1 MSTDGLKRASTAA
14 DKESRFKL
22 IVERNPLVRELL
34 KKVRR
39 EILQLRMQ
47 QNRQRASVEA
57 RFPSEMP
64 KPEFLDTESITQQI
78 RGYLE
83 AMLCCRLRQH
93 MRMEHSK
100 RVWVPRN
107 MLESRSESGSQE
119 QSMPY
124 SGTVETFDS
133 KVLSRMEQH
142 SLAFRFWA
150 FGEID
155 EFEEKLERFTDS
167 WLRSEFGLIGI
178 LELIV
183 HRIQELSH
191 LPPRSCSD
199 VSVLA
204 KIVEIELLG
213 WAAKQDWQIAEIQRR
228 KGEESG
234 DCMSLLTQIHGDR
247 GDLAASECDE
257 TVDHA

>member
-1 MSTDGLKRASTAA
+1 MDRSRIIRNDNAGSGNVRVWRKKRRVTSG
-14 DKESRFKL
+14 SCFIR
-22 IVERNPLVRELL
+22 
-34 KKVRR
+34 
-39 EILQLRMQ
+39 
-47 QNRQRASVEA
+47 
-57 RFPSEMP
+57 
-64 KPEFLDTESITQQI
+64 I

-100 RVWVPRN
+100 RVLRDMELSLPAVRLRPRTYIIDRSRDIELVFRVWVPRN

-124 SGTVETFDS
+124 SSTSLSAAGETIDDA
-133 KVLSRMEQH
+133 KGAIR
-142 SLAFRFWA
+142 AFRFWA

-228 KGEESG
+228 KGEEIQG
-234 DCMSLLTQIHGDR
+234 GR
-247 GDLAASECDE
+247 ENLAASECDE
-257 TVDHA
+257 SVYHD

>member
-1 MSTDGLKRASTAA
+1 
-14 DKESRFKL
+14 
-22 IVERNPLVRELL
+22 
-34 KKVRR
+34 
-39 EILQLRMQ
+39 
-47 QNRQRASVEA
+47 
-57 RFPSEMP
+57 
-64 KPEFLDTESITQQI
+64 
-78 RGYLE
+78 
-83 AMLCCRLRQH
+83 
-93 MRMEHSK
+93 
-100 RVWVPRN
+100 VWVPRN

-119 QSMPY
+119 KSMPY
-124 SGTVETFDS
+124 SGTVEKGETIDDA
-133 KVLSRMEQH
+133 KGAIR
-142 SLAFRFWA
+142 AFRFWA

-228 KGEESG
+228 KAEEVSG
-234 DCMSLLTQIHGDR
+234 SLDNRSAVSPAIVCPFSR
-247 GDLAASECDE
+247 RSKA
-257 TVDHA
+257 